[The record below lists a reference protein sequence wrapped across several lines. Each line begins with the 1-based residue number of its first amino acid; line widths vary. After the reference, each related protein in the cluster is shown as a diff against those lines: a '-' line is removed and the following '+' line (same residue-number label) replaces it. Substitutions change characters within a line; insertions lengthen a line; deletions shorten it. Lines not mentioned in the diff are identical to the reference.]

1 MMIDLE
7 LQTLTFGGDALGR
20 LPDGRAVFVPFGL
33 PGERVRVELVEEKPR
48 HARGRLMEVLRPS
61 PDRIVPRCP
70 HFGFCGGC
78 HYQHLS
84 YDRQVQV
91 KAGILR
97 EQLVRIGGIDSPPV
111 APMMVA
117 PQPWNYRN
125 SIRFH
130 LDDTGRLG
138 FEPAGGRG
146 VIPITECHL
155 PEPPLN
161 EVWPQLNFEPL
172 PGIERV
178 GLRLGVNDE
187 ILMALESSEFVA
199 APELELDLPI
209 SVVHLSPEGPLVLAG
224 DPGLWMSVK
233 ETLFQVSA
241 GAFFQVN
248 TAQAAAMVDHLL
260 GRLPLTPASTIL
272 DVYCGVGLFSRF
284 LAPQVGQVIGVELSA
299 AACDDYIINLDAFD
313 HVSLYVGA
321 AEEVLP
327 GLDVEPDAVIVDPP
341 RSGLDRT
348 VLDALIRLGPPVL
361 AYVSCDPATLARDAR
376 RLMSAGYELQLV
388 TPFDLFP
395 QTYHIESVSWFTRST
410 D

>member
-1 MMIDLE
+1 MIELD

-48 HARGRLMEVLRPS
+48 HARARLVEVLRPA
-61 PDRIVPRCP
+61 PERIAPRCP
-70 HFGFCGGC
+70 HFGICGGC
-78 HYQHLS
+78 HYQHLP

-91 KAGILR
+91 KTEILR
-97 EQLVRIGGIDSPPV
+97 EQLVRIGGIENPPI
-111 APMMVA
+111 APMVAA

-125 SIRFH
+125 TVQFH
-130 LDDTGRLG
+130 LDSAGRLG
-138 FEPAGGRG
+138 FEAWGGRG
-146 VIPITECHL
+146 VVPISECHL
-155 PEPPLN
+155 PEPALN
-161 EVWPQLNFEPL
+161 ELWPQINFEPL

-178 GLRLGVNDE
+178 GLRLGVNAE
-187 ILMALESSEFVA
+187 ILMALESSEPVA

-224 DPGLWMSVK
+224 DPGVWMSVK

-248 TAQAAAMVDHLL
+248 TAQAAALVDHLL
-260 GRLPLTPASTIL
+260 ARLPLSPAATVL

-284 LAPQVGQVIGVELSA
+284 IAPQVGQVIGIELSE

-313 HVSLYVGA
+313 NVSLYVGA

-327 GLDVEPDAVIVDPP
+327 GLDVQPTAVIVDPP
-341 RSGLDRT
+341 RAGLDRAA
-348 VLDALIRLGPPVL
+348 LDALIRLGAPVL

-376 RLMSAGYELQLV
+376 RLLAAGYTLEQV

-395 QTYHIESVSWFTRST
+395 QTYHIESVSWFRRA
-410 D
+410 